1 MMKNNMY
8 FPKIYTILFKL
19 LLVYPKQWVTNLT
32 LRHLRNETGH
42 LGSNARIAIP
52 IQTYGLENV
61 FIGDNFDCGERLKL
75 RTFSEWQG
83 VNYTPK
89 ITIGNNVCIQSDC
102 HISAINSV
110 EIGDNVLMASFVY
123 ISDHQHGMP
132 NYSDVRATPPIQ
144 RMLSSKGAVRIGN
157 GVWIGE
163 KATILPGVTIGE
175 CSIIGA
181 NSVVTKDIPPYCIAC
196 GNPAKVIKTI
206 PR

>member
-1 MMKNNMY
+1 MNIIL
-8 FPKIYTILFKL
+8 KILNKL
-19 LLVYPKQWVTNLT
+19 LLVYPKKRLTNLT
-32 LRHLRNETGH
+32 IHKLRNELGH
-42 LGSNARIAIP
+42 LGSNARISIP

-83 VNYTPK
+83 VKYSPK

-123 ISDHQHGMP
+123 ISDHQHGMLD
-132 NYSDVRATPPIQ
+132 YSDIRSTPPIL
-144 RMLSSKGAVRIGN
+144 RNLSSKGPVRIGN

-196 GNPAKVIKTI
+196 GNPAKVIKSI
-206 PR
+206 PK

>member
-1 MMKNNMY
+1 MNIV
-8 FPKIYTILFKL
+8 PRILYKL
-19 LLVYPKQWVTNLT
+19 LSVYPRQWMTNLT
-32 LRHLRNETGH
+32 LRHLKNDIGH

-83 VNYTPK
+83 VKYTPR

-110 EIGDNVLMASFVY
+110 EIGDNVLIASFVY

-132 NYSDVRATPPIQ
+132 NYSEVRALPPHPENAVIQ
-144 RMLSSKGAVRIGN
+144 RCSENWKRSMDWREGNHSSWCYHRRMFHHRSQQRGN
-157 GVWIGE
+157 QRYPS
-163 KATILPGVTIGE
+163 LLH
-175 CSIIGA
+175 
-181 NSVVTKDIPPYCIAC
+181 
-196 GNPAKVIKTI
+196 
-206 PR
+206 RLR

>member
-1 MMKNNMY
+1 MKINNILY
-8 FPKIYTILFKL
+8 HILWAFPERKL
-19 LLVYPKQWVTNLT
+19 INLT
-32 LRHLRNETGH
+32 LRKLRNELGH
-42 LGSNARIAIP
+42 LGSNARISIP
-52 IQTYGLENV
+52 IQTYGLGNV

-83 VNYTPK
+83 VKYTPK

-123 ISDHQHGMP
+123 ISDHQHGMLD
-132 NYSDVRATPPIQ
+132 YSDVRSTPPIQ
-144 RMLSSKGAVRIGN
+144 RNLSSKGPVRIGN

-181 NSVVTKDIPPYCIAC
+181 NSVVTKNIPPYCIAC
-196 GNPAKVIKTI
+196 GCPAKVIKSI
-206 PR
+206 PQ